1 MKQINQK
8 KSKRMQEEEA
18 NKSYSQD
25 NQLAFVKNAD
35 MKRKEA
41 QVHQANFKETVRN
54 EMQRKMEAD
63 EQKRDILARQRERQT
78 EDRIN
83 QERQIKDLTYQR

>member
-18 NKSYSQD
+18 NRSYNQD

-41 QVHQANFKETVRN
+41 QV
-54 EMQRKMEAD
+54 
-63 EQKRDILARQRERQT
+63 L
-78 EDRIN
+78 
-83 QERQIKDLTYQR
+83 

>member
-8 KSKRMQEEEA
+8 KNKKMQEEEA
-18 NKSYSQD
+18 NKSYNQD
-25 NQLAFVKNAD
+25 NQLTFVKNAD

-41 QVHQANFKETVRN
+41 QVLEANFKEIVRN
-54 EMQRKMEAD
+54 EMQRKMEEE
-63 EQKRDILARQRERQT
+63 EQKREILARQRERQT